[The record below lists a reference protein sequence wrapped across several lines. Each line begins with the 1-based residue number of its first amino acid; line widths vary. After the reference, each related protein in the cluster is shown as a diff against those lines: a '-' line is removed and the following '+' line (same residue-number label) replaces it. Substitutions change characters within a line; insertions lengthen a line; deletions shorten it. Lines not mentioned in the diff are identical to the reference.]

1 MVISPASISARLI
14 TFAWLGDRPSASRC
28 IEADGQTI
36 GRPPL
41 PQSCGWVKRN
51 SQSTACT
58 SRGDSPSRGD
68 AALKAASSC
77 PGRLTPSGR
86 PAKPS
91 AVRSALSRLGVR
103 RRKPVG
109 APARP
114 SPRASRALS
123 IVIAILRS
131 GGSRRANLSLQR
143 KRQFPLDDEAA
154 DGYVGG
160 VRPID
165 VAVRLVANF
174 AKARP
179 ARRAFAF
186 SGGLLGGCP
195 LLLDQ
200 LQTRLA
206 AVAQAMAV
214 LELVEKIHSFAR
226 QIERDLPIAGGHLA
240 LAIGSDV
247 LCDLGAGFHRRGFD
261 SITSKPLSNR
271 KIRLSTVSCAR
282 VALTR

>member
-1 MVISPASISARLI
+1 MVSTPASISARLI
-14 TFAWLGDRPSASRC
+14 AFTCEGDSPSASCC

-58 SRGDSPSRGD
+58 SRGDRPSRGD
-68 AALKAASSC
+68 AALNAASSC
-77 PGRLTPSGR
+77 PGTVTPSGR

-91 AVRSALSRLGVR
+91 AVRSALSRLGVS

-109 APARP
+109 VPARS
-114 SPRASRALS
+114 SPGASRALS
-123 IVIAILRS
+123 IVIAIPRS
-131 GGSRRANLSLQR
+131 GGSRRANLSRQR
-143 KRQFPLDDEAA
+143 KRQFPLAGEAA

-200 LQTRLA
+200 LQKRLA
-206 AVAQAMAV
+206 AAPQTLAF
-214 LELVEKIHSFAR
+214 LDRVEHRYRRPR
-226 QIERDLPIAGGHLA
+226 QLKQHLLATSGPEA
-240 LAIGSDV
+240 LAVPEILV
-247 LCDLGAGFHRRGFD
+247 RRRGAVGHRRA
-261 SITSKPLSNR
+261 
-271 KIRLSTVSCAR
+271 RLG
-282 VALTR
+282 L